1 METVLLIIAGISS
14 AVFGYKLFMLM
25 FVGDGADLNTDVDA
39 DGGSD
44 SFDLLSLQSV
54 MTFLMS
60 FSWASLAFIHELG
73 FSLWE
78 SVGLGAV
85 VGALFT
91 VAFMLSLYKMK
102 KLASPPVSNVIIPEG
117 TVCEVYSTVPASG
130 VGDGKV
136 KVSHNGQIRYLKAYS
151 EDKEYPT
158 GSIVKVTKSYPL
170 TIKGES

>member
-14 AVFGYKLFMLM
+14 AIFGYKLFMLM
-25 FVGDGADLNTDVDA
+25 FIGDGADLNSDIDA

-73 FSLWE
+73 FSIWE
-78 SVGLGAV
+78 SVGLGSV
-85 VGALFT
+85 VGVLFT
-91 VAFMLSLYKMK
+91 VAFMFSLYKMK
-102 KLASPPVSNVIIPEG
+102 KLASPPVSNIIIPIG
-117 TVCEVYSTVPASG
+117 TICEVYSTIPAS
-130 VGDGKV
+130 GDGKV
-136 KVSHNGQIRYLKAYS
+136 KVTHNGQIRYLKAYS

-158 GSIVKVTKSYPL
+158 GSVVKVTKSYPL